1 MNDIDRNNFDEV
13 TVRLCEMVSDV
24 GRRVFDNE
32 HAHDCFCGESVAP
45 TQFYSMVSGLILDWI
60 EEAVEGAVLSHEK
73 QEKAA
78 L

>member
-1 MNDIDRNNFDEV
+1 MSNERNNIDVV
-13 TVRLCEMVSDV
+13 TSRLCPLVTHV
-24 GRRVFDNE
+24 GVHVFGSTE
-32 HAHDCFCGESVAP
+32 PHDCFCEDGQGEPV
-45 TQFYSMVSGLILDWI
+45 VSGLILDWI